1 MKKTIM
7 SVALLALSAVSI
19 IGNVQAQTP
28 AQSAAPAKD
37 EPLSMKYD
45 AVANDVPFVQLR
57 NACAIRLAPVVDAR
71 MNKETL
77 GINFGSALL
86 SGDAAAWSTEGLKNL
101 SRFGFKV
108 ESVDAGVAA
117 GNGLT
122 LSPQITRAYTW
133 QIGVK
138 LFGTV
143 VVKIDYLKPD
153 GSVEHKTYRASG
165 HKINMWGANYEFMD
179 TLNYAFNN
187 LLRNVATDAEKR
199 CGQRA

>member
-1 MKKTIM
+1 MKKTCM
-7 SVALLALSAVSI
+7 SALVLALAAI
-19 IGNVQAQTP
+19 GAIGNAQAQTP
-28 AQSAAPAKD
+28 AQPAAPAKD

-45 AVANDVPFVQLR
+45 AVANDVPFIQLR
-57 NACAIRLAPVVDAR
+57 KACAIRLMPVVDAR

-86 SGDAAAWSTEGLKNL
+86 SGDAAAWSTEGLRNL
-101 SRFGFKV
+101 SNFGFKV
-108 ESVDAGVAA
+108 ENAKADDGKT
-117 GNGLT
+117 GLT

-133 QIGVK
+133 QIGLK

-143 VVKIDYLKPD
+143 VVKIDYLRPD

-165 HKINMWGANYEFMD
+165 HKINMWGADYEFMT

-187 LLRNVATDAEKR
+187 LLRHVAEDVEKQ
-199 CGQRA
+199 CGQHA